1 MKKQI
6 ILTLLYICISGVAMN
21 QNIIIFEDDLNT
33 LNKDVWFGN
42 AEIVKKSLRISD
54 SRSDIEIHL
63 ISKPFPV
70 ERSAGY
76 LLTFKCL
83 PLGEAV
89 RKAGGFL
96 AFYDAAPVSR
106 TGTVIAIPHKDG
118 AVYRDIWNDKII
130 TPEIRGKTA
139 YIKLSLA
146 PQDVGAIVQE

>member
-1 MKKQI
+1 
-6 ILTLLYICISGVAMN
+6 MN
-21 QNIIIFEDDLNT
+21 QNTIIFEDDLNT
-33 LNKDVWFGN
+33 MNKDVWFGN

-54 SRSDIEIHL
+54 SRSDIEVHL

-96 AFYDAAPVSR
+96 AFYDAA
-106 TGTVIAIPHKDG
+106 GNKLG
-118 AVYRDIWNDKII
+118 AKE
-130 TPEIRGKTA
+130 TPAAVCRAAVLTRLDQGVPFGKFRHFSSSQQKN
-139 YIKLSLA
+139 YGL
-146 PQDVGAIVQE
+146 